1 VCRGSWQQHKQLPA
15 HHPSLSQIHPPNP
28 YTTIVSSP
36 RPRPHLFWQALL
48 TSSLQ
53 RLSLLSSAR
62 NRTERRHASNQP
74 ARHIQSHT
82 SATNTPSTSTAMA
95 VQSNGRAKKPKKA
108 ASNGTLNGNL
118 NGGLNGHMNGHADKS
133 QKSGAIVRSPKTKPR
148 KTAMGSLTNIFGRY
162 DTSF

>member
-1 VCRGSWQQHKQLPA
+1 
-15 HHPSLSQIHPPNP
+15 
-28 YTTIVSSP
+28 
-36 RPRPHLFWQALL
+36 
-48 TSSLQ
+48 
-53 RLSLLSSAR
+53 
-62 NRTERRHASNQP
+62 
-74 ARHIQSHT
+74 
-82 SATNTPSTSTAMA
+82 MA

-133 QKSGAIVRSPKTKPR
+133 QKSGAIVRSPKAKPR